1 MNLLSLKNELM
12 KHTGYFLEKS
22 VKIVSKEICYSDEQY
37 FCNNNFSVGR
47 DFGIRCHVKGLNK
60 KIELVLIPL
69 PSFLLGLSFRVSFG
83 IFIQHFN
90 VPGLN
95 LYICLIL
102 LSSQNLNCYPLIA
115 NLPTTRSHLIL
126 YKL

>member
-22 VKIVSKEICYSDEQY
+22 VKIVSKEICYSDDQY
-37 FCNNNFSVGR
+37 FCNNNFTVGR

-69 PSFLLGLSFRVSFG
+69 PSFPSRAIVQSIIWDVYTALQRTRFKPLYM
-83 IFIQHFN
+83 
-90 VPGLN
+90 LN
-95 LYICLIL
+95 
-102 LSSQNLNCYPLIA
+102 IA
-115 NLPTTRSHLIL
+115 E
-126 YKL
+126 